1 MEYAEQECHSPK
13 MIEIEE
19 MTKVMLKQRSELEI
33 TLKDINDKLSNLKLK
48 HIEACG
54 DMGHDLHTER
64 EQERRDAM
72 RAQVAVVEMVR
83 FAHGNQEADRLLN
96 IGQMATLVTRLS
108 RVWCHCSEY
117 LCVCGLL
124 CTINIFKGR
133 RYTVVAY

>member
-33 TLKDINDKLSNLKLK
+33 TLKDINNKLSNLKLK

-64 EQERRDAM
+64 EQGPYGER
-72 RAQVAVVEMVR
+72 
-83 FAHGNQEADRLLN
+83 F
-96 IGQMATLVTRLS
+96 TYCS
-108 RVWCHCSEY
+108 RC
-117 LCVCGLL
+117 
-124 CTINIFKGR
+124 
-133 RYTVVAY
+133 AYSS